1 MIPLN
6 RGLLI
11 SLSLFLI
18 DQDIKGK
25 ENCLHTFLYPCMGTT
40 FKVSVHSE
48 MPRNELSHIVKG
60 SFKIADKMDTI
71 FSDYSADSEVSKI
84 NQLGSFIPQKISSE
98 LSELLKISETLYIKT
113 NGAFDP
119 ASGALTRLWRLSRK
133 TKKLPDQESIKRAQ
147 KASDFNN
154 LIFDKENKKLTKKD
168 PSTRLDFGGIAK
180 GFTADKM
187 LQYMK
192 KNHLNSCSISAGGDI
207 VVGDPPIGKSNW
219 TIKIQP
225 FGDSDAHKFEIR
237 LSNGAVSTSGNVE
250 QFVQIEDF
258 KYSHIINPTTGLGLT
273 IDDSVVVISRRGSIS
288 DALATSISILGKNGF
303 EILNHF
309 PNTAAA
315 IIDPVNNKVMK
326 SQNFNKISE

>member
-6 RGLLI
+6 RVLLI
-11 SLSLFLI
+11 SLCLFLI

-147 KASDFNN
+147 KPAI
-154 LIFDKENKKLTKKD
+154 LI
-168 PSTRLDFGGIAK
+168 I
-180 GFTADKM
+180 
-187 LQYMK
+187 
-192 KNHLNSCSISAGGDI
+192 
-207 VVGDPPIGKSNW
+207 
-219 TIKIQP
+219 
-225 FGDSDAHKFEIR
+225 
-237 LSNGAVSTSGNVE
+237 
-250 QFVQIEDF
+250 
-258 KYSHIINPTTGLGLT
+258 
-273 IDDSVVVISRRGSIS
+273 
-288 DALATSISILGKNGF
+288 
-303 EILNHF
+303 
-309 PNTAAA
+309 
-315 IIDPVNNKVMK
+315 
-326 SQNFNKISE
+326 